1 MTLKVD
7 PQAQADAKMVEA
19 LMLLSPQELKK
30 KKEDVKISKLIEGNP
45 ALFAWTNSGEWMSPE
60 KGQKEKECKL
70 FDYNHLKMAIDFRVQ
85 GEFYRCLIGIEP
97 GISLPENFL
106 RNVQTLI
113 RESSSK
119 DALLARHICYPSK
132 GEKLSRFYERFPHCW
147 REGLFDKMEV
157 PQNVAAVDTD

>member
-19 LMLLSPQELKK
+19 LKLLSPQELQKK
-30 KKEDVKISKLIEGNP
+30 KDDVKIGKLIKGNP
-45 ALFAWTNSGEWMSPE
+45 ALFAWTNSGEWMSP
-60 KGQKEKECKL
+60 KGDQKEIFYKL
-70 FDYNHLKMAIDFRVQ
+70 FDYNHSKMAIDFRVQ

-119 DALLARHICYPSK
+119 DALLARHKDYPSN
-132 GEKLSRFYERFPHCW
+132 GEKLSRFHEKFPHCW

-157 PQNVAAVDTD
+157 PQNVSAVDTD